1 MLYLIIFFCNVS
13 AISGNFISFTQFD
26 KSLKMRYTNIW
37 IELKRAYF
45 GRKFTLL
52 DEYRIELVYKNLNT
66 IKKQPR

>member
-1 MLYLIIFFCNVS
+1 
-13 AISGNFISFTQFD
+13 
-26 KSLKMRYTNIW
+26 MRYTNIW

-52 DEYRIELVYKNLNT
+52 DEYRIELVYKNLKT